1 MLELSGLTSSGDLAR
16 DVDNIRRYLVR
27 LIPQL
32 EMELANAKTDNYLDA
47 KGRIANGM
55 ASGKPE
61 DAQTTAQAIAAH
73 MLDKGNPHGVTLAQL
88 GFSFDRAAQVNFT
101 DTGMVFRIGGEHGLQ
116 INTQKVTVPVAEW
129 TVNGGIAWAEVN
141 LEEWE
146 RPTGVLSYAQAQIL
160 GAQNNASQRVDD
172 VWCGTIRSFT
182 QEQCG
187 LLRLFKRAET
197 EDATDPAERRVTVG
211 IMGVGVYGYGEQS

>member
-27 LIPQL
+27 LVPQL
-32 EMELANAKTDNYLDA
+32 EMELENAKTDNYLDA

-55 ASGKPE
+55 ASGKAD
-61 DAQTTAQAIAAH
+61 DAQTTAQAVAAH

-116 INTQKVTVPVAEW
+116 INTQRVSVPVNQW
-129 TVNGGIAWAEVN
+129 TVTGGIAWAEVN
-141 LEEWE
+141 LDAWE
-146 RPTGVLSYAQAQIL
+146 QRAGVISFVQAQVL
-160 GAQNNASQRVDD
+160 HAQSNSGQRMDD
-172 VWCGTIRSFT
+172 VWCGVIRSYT
-182 QEQCG
+182 RDECG
-187 LLRLFKRAET
+187 TLRLFKYAET
-197 EDATDPAERRVTVG
+197 QDATEQVDRTVTIG
-211 IMGVGVYGYGEQS
+211 LMAVGVYGYGD

>member
-1 MLELSGLTSSGDLAR
+1 MLELSGLTSSGDLAI
-16 DVDNIRRYLVR
+16 DVDNIRRYLAR

-55 ASGKPE
+55 ASGKAD

-116 INTQKVTVPVAEW
+116 INTQRVTVPVTEW
-129 TVNGGIAWAEVN
+129 TVTGGIAWAEVN

-146 RPTGVLSYAQAQIL
+146 RPTGVLSYAQAQVL
-160 GAQNNASQRVDD
+160 HAENNSGQRKDD
-172 VWCGTIRSFT
+172 VWCGVIRSYT
-182 QEQCG
+182 RDECG
-187 LLRLFKRAET
+187 TLRLFKYAET
-197 EDATDPAERRVTVG
+197 QDATEQVDRTVTIG
-211 IMGVGVYGYGEQS
+211 LMAVGVYGYGD